1 MQEKRRQWVENIP
14 KLDVNKIVFL
24 DESGANTDMVRRY
37 GRSRAKTR
45 VVDHAPLNTPKST
58 TIVSSMR
65 RNGATAFATL
75 RGSMN
80 GERFIAYLEETLI
93 PTLEAG
99 DYVVMDNLGSHHV
112 KGVEERIRAA
122 GAFPLYLPPYSP
134 DLTPIEKL
142 WSKVKAALRKKRVRS
157 ADLLPL
163 AIADAFAL
171 VRPEDCAG
179 WFAASGYS

>member
-1 MQEKRRQWVENIP
+1 MQEKRQQWVENIP

-37 GRSRAKTR
+37 GRSRAKAR

-65 RNGATAFATL
+65 LNGAMAFATL

-93 PTLEAG
+93 PTLETG
-99 DYVVMDNLGSHHV
+99 
-112 KGVEERIRAA
+112 E
-122 GAFPLYLPPYSP
+122 
-134 DLTPIEKL
+134 
-142 WSKVKAALRKKRVRS
+142 
-157 ADLLPL
+157 
-163 AIADAFAL
+163 
-171 VRPEDCAG
+171 
-179 WFAASGYS
+179 